1 MEIKDFI
8 ILWTYSQ
15 WRQDLVVIPPLSREG
30 NVLQASLYLHKVV
43 STIHHLASQTI
54 RLKRQVWEQRFK
66 IREKSANILRKNY
79 QTGNLKSSLSD
90 FRGRTSAYCPF
101 ASFRILAFYKE
112 TFHLPP
118 SKSSDRRFCRPEPQ
132 ACRPVK
138 PCRDSHRLENGVAIF
153 ADSEQSSRPSP
164 FSPERSCVWQL
175 FHSFC
180 ILHRFL

>member
-90 FRGRTSAYCPF
+90 FRGRTSAYFPF

-118 SKSSDRRFCRPEPQ
+118 RNLRIED
-132 ACRPVK
+132 
-138 PCRDSHRLENGVAIF
+138 F
-153 ADSEQSSRPSP
+153 ADPSRRLADLW
-164 FSPERSCVWQL
+164 SPEGIHTVPNPVGICRQQTKFAAL
-175 FHSFC
+175 RL
-180 ILHRFL
+180 IIPL